1 MPNPR
6 FLQTAG
12 RWMNKELPERITTV
26 RSGGAGLGEFAVFSI
41 DDILKG
47 TTFYSNEQK
56 DGKYIGLPIA
66 LEQALEHAGSNGI
79 VATMPEL
86 IAAKVKADKSHKF
99 WKKWYTTHT
108 EENVGVDKKGRF
120 YSKNEPVL
128 VVVNGEGILTPD
140 RIRKAYSDGL
150 VGHSAKYTD
159 DEFNGLLDGKLPGG
173 NSIDIYPYEDI
184 EKGVSDLPHQFGV
197 VMPYKKAKGTKSG
210 YHQKKPFL
218 ENPLVLART
227 AGSHDYLESFYE
239 KAKASDGD
247 LGNYH
252 PFSGRDA
259 TIPQGRVLFVNNTNN
274 GLNGNKNLNNNG
286 RFVGI
291 VKLRLGHF
299 IFLYFFSY

>member
-140 RIRKAYSDGL
+140 RIRKAYRDGL

-184 EKGVSDLPHQFGV
+184 EKGISDLPHKFGV
-197 VMPYKKAKGTKSG
+197 VIPYDKAKGTESG
-210 YHQKKPFL
+210 YHQKGLFL
-218 ENPLVLART
+218 NNPLVIARN
-227 AGSHDYLESFYE
+227 GGMENLELYYE

-252 PFSGRDA
+252 SFKARDFSV
-259 TIPQGRVLFVNNTNN
+259 PQGRLLYLGNDYG
-274 GLNGNKNLNNNG
+274 GLGGGSSLDGSG
-286 RFVGI
+286 RFVR
-291 VKLRLGHF
+291 VAPEARSARK
-299 IFLYFFSY
+299 